1 MQIGKIVEGMQIIA
15 RHVPADAYCMQA
27 EHDQIWCGAYDL
39 PLTED
44 EKKRMEDLGW
54 FEAED
59 SWSAFV

>member
-1 MQIGKIVEGMQIIA
+1 MTLGKIIEGMQIIA
-15 RHVPADAYCMQA
+15 RHAKADSYCVQA

-39 PLTED
+39 PLSDD

>member
-1 MQIGKIVEGMQIIA
+1 VTLEKIIEGMQIIA
-15 RHVPADAYCMQA
+15 RHTKPDAYCVQA

-39 PLTED
+39 PLTSE
-44 EKKRMEDLGW
+44 EKSRMEELGW